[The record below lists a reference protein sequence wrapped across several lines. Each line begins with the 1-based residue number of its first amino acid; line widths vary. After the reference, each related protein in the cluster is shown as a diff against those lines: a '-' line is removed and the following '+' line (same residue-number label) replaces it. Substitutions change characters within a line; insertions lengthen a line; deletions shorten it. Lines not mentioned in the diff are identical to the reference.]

1 MAKVIIG
8 VDPHKLSAT
17 IEVVDTREKLLGS
30 GLASIAHS
38 ASRRGP
44 SCGGHRPDRNEQ

>member
-17 IEVVDTREKLLGS
+17 IEVVDTRERLLGS
-30 GLASIAHS
+30 GRLWPAQ
-38 ASRRGP
+38 
-44 SCGGHRPDRNEQ
+44 HRPARVHRDAGLCEDLG